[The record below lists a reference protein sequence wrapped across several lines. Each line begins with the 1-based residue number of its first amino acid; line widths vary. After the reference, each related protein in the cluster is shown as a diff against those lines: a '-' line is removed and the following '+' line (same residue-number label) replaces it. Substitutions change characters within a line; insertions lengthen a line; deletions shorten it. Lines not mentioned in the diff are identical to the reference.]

1 MSLCRHSS
9 YADDTEDRALILLEY
24 LRRVADLSNNH
35 NVYVLEYFSNVVTE
49 AYRLHNDIATRMYE
63 TAVSSLTKHFRSGLV
78 RPFISWHYHLD
89 SLYGIETKSMTEIK
103 RFLQALD
110 SCNINLP
117 TPNDYQSERPF

>member
-24 LRRVADLSNNH
+24 LRRVADLNNNH
-35 NVYVLEYFSNVVTE
+35 NVFVLEYFSDVVVN

-63 TAVSSLTKHFRSGLV
+63 TAVSSLVKHFRSG
-78 RPFISWHYHLD
+78 HLD
-89 SLYGIETKSMTEIK
+89 SLEGIETKSMTEIK

-110 SCNINLP
+110 SCNIDLP
-117 TPNDYQSERPF
+117 TPDDSTNERPF